1 MNTLFTRWEVI
12 MRRTREF
19 TLAAGLVA
27 VALAVPALSG
37 CGTGG
42 EAGGDAEE
50 EAAPAVRVDIVE
62 PAGGATVAGPD
73 VRVRLEV
80 TGIEIAPIAEA
91 RPGTAHHHLFLDR
104 DLTPWGEMIPLD
116 NPQIVHMGDGRSE
129 HTFTGLAAGPHRV
142 IAVLAD
148 PAHFPLDPPVADTVS
163 FTVGG

>member
-1 MNTLFTRWEVI
+1 
-12 MRRTREF
+12 MRRMREI
-19 TLAAGLVA
+19 TLAAGLVTG
-27 VALAVPALSG
+27 ALAAPALSG

-42 EAGGDAEE
+42 EGGDAEE
-50 EAAPAVRVDIVE
+50 EAAPAVRVEIVE

-91 RPGTAHHHLFLDR
+91 RPGTAHHHLFLDA
-104 DLTPWGEMIPLD
+104 DVASWGEMIPLD
-116 NPQIVHMGDGRSE
+116 DPQIVHMGDGRTE
-129 HTFTGLAAGPHRV
+129 HTFAGLAPGPHRV

-148 PAHFPLDPPVADTVS
+148 PAHFPLDPPAADTLR

>member
-1 MNTLFTRWEVI
+1 

-19 TLAAGLVA
+19 TLAAGLVTG
-27 VALAVPALSG
+27 ALAVPAFSG
-37 CGTGG
+37 CGSEG
-42 EAGGDAEE
+42 EADAETGE

-80 TGIEIAPIAEA
+80 AGIEIAPIAEA
-91 RPGTAHHHLFLDR
+91 RPGTAHHHLFLDV
-104 DLTPWGEMIPLD
+104 DVASWETMIPLD
-116 NPQIVHMGDGRSE
+116 DPQIVHMGDGRTE
-129 HTFTGLAAGPHRV
+129 HTFAGLAPGPHRV

-163 FTVGG
+163 FTVGR